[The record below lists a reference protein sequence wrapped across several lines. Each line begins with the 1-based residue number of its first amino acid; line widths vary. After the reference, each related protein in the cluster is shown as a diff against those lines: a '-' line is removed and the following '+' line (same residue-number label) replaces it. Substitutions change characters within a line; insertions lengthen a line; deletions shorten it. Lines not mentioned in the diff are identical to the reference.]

1 MYFRTFVCELANV
14 ENQAF
19 FASTIAVAEFFDRYL
34 VCQQSAIKYEVVLS
48 QASRSQFVA
57 VKASKNFI
65 EFSKGSSDKI
75 YLFARLKVD
84 LQNWDGLG
92 AAAAPVQLMLR
103 AGAGRR
109 LRTHI
114 HVTEIGIEIPKTPKI
129 PKVPKIH
136 VLCSTQMYFRE
147 RKFL

>member
-1 MYFRTFVCELANV
+1 MVYGKWKL
-14 ENQAF
+14 
-19 FASTIAVAEFFDRYL
+19 
-34 VCQQSAIKYEVVLS
+34 AIKYEVVL
-48 QASRSQFVA
+48 QKASRSQFVA
-57 VKASKNFI
+57 VKAACKIFI
-65 EFSKGSSDKI
+65 EYSKGSRDKI
-75 YLFARLKVD
+75 YLFAILKVD
-84 LQNWDGLG
+84 LENLDGLG